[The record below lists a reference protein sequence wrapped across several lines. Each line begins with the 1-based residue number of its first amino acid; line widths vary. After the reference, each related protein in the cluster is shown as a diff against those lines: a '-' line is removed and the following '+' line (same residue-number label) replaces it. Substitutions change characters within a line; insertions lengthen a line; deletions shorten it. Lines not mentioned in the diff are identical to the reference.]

1 MKNLLIKILL
11 GAILFF
17 APFNVIGQE
26 ETPQSQALTLDE
38 LLELVKA
45 GKFAENEEAT
55 RRENRFNKEKNR
67 QQTLLANAKVERKRL
82 ESIAS
87 SLEATFEAND
97 AKLNLLE
104 DQLKTRLGSLYETF
118 GHLQGVASDTED
130 YFKTA
135 ITSGQ
140 FGKDREIFLKDL
152 AKKMGEGVSVATIE
166 EIEQLWYELSREL
179 IASGS
184 VEKFEAMVIDND
196 GESSI
201 EEVVRIGNFN
211 AVAEGQYLTYLSKRG
226 AYETL
231 PRQPG
236 RYLDGTYDIFDE
248 DSGFVQFAVDP
259 TGPQGGALLVNL
271 ISLPSFFEQIQ
282 YGRITG
288 YTIILLF
295 LIAIGVF
302 GWRFYALF
310 TINGNVKKQAAGES
324 AGDNPLSRIFSVANQ
339 NNQTDTETLE
349 LKLAEQILI
358 ERAEI
363 DQYIWVVRLI
373 AVISPL
379 LGLFGTIIGMI
390 NTFQAITLFGT
401 GDPKTMAGGI
411 SEALVTTMLGLMCA
425 IPATF
430 MAAALSNYSKGIL
443 AILEEQSTGMVAVRA
458 EETNSGETL

>member
-1 MKNLLIKILL
+1 MKNLFIKILL
-11 GAILFF
+11 GAFLSFSSF
-17 APFNVIGQE
+17 ALVGQE

-55 RRENRFNKEKNR
+55 KRENRFNKEKNR
-67 QQTLLANAKVERKRL
+67 QQTLLANAKAERAKL
-82 ESIAS
+82 EAIAT

-140 FGKDREIFLKDL
+140 FGKDREVFLKDL

-179 IASGS
+179 VASGS
-184 VEKFEAMVIDND
+184 VERFEATVIDND

-201 EEVVRIGNFN
+201 EDVVRIGNFN

-231 PRQPG
+231 PKQPG

-295 LIAIGVF
+295 FIAIGVF

-324 AGDNPLSRIFSVANQ
+324 AGDNPLSRIFSVADQ
-339 NNQTDTETLE
+339 NKTDTETLE

-443 AILEEQSTGMVAVRA
+443 AVLEEQSTGMVAARA
-458 EETNSGETL
+458 EETNSGEAL

>member
-1 MKNLLIKILL
+1 MKSIILKTLLF
-11 GAILFF
+11 GALSFSSFGLI
-17 APFNVIGQE
+17 AQE
-26 ETPQSQALTLDE
+26 EKPQSQALSLDE
-38 LLELVKA
+38 LLELVKS
-45 GKFAENEEAT
+45 GKFAESEEAT
-55 RRENRFNKEKNR
+55 KRENRFNREKNR
-67 QQTLLANAKVERKRL
+67 QQTLLANAKAERAKL
-82 ESIAS
+82 ESIAT
-87 SLEATFEAND
+87 SLEATFEANE

-140 FGKDREIFLKDL
+140 FGKDREVFLGDL

-166 EIEQLWYELSREL
+166 EIEELWYELSREL
-179 IASGS
+179 VASGS
-184 VEKFEAMVIDND
+184 VEKFKATVIDND
-196 GESSI
+196 GESTV
-201 EEVVRIGNFN
+201 EDVVRIGNFN
-211 AVAEGQYLTYLSKRG
+211 AVAEGKYLTYLSKRG

-310 TINGNVKKQAAGES
+310 TINGAVKKQAAGES
-324 AGDNPLSRIFSVANQ
+324 AAENPLSRIFAVADQ
-339 NNQTDTETLE
+339 NKTDTETLE

-458 EETNSGETL
+458 EETNTSGSI

>member
-1 MKNLLIKILL
+1 MKSVILKILL
-11 GAILFF
+11 FGALSFSSFGLI
-17 APFNVIGQE
+17 AQE
-26 ETPQSQALTLDE
+26 EKPQSQALSLDE
-38 LLELVKA
+38 LLELVKS
-45 GKFAENEEAT
+45 GKFAESEEAT
-55 RRENRFNKEKNR
+55 KRENRFNREKNR
-67 QQTLLANAKVERKRL
+67 QQTLLANAKAERAKL
-82 ESIAS
+82 ESIAT
-87 SLEATFEAND
+87 SLEATFEANE

-140 FGKDREIFLKDL
+140 FGKDREVFLGDL

-166 EIEQLWYELSREL
+166 EIEELWYELSREL
-179 IASGS
+179 VASGT
-184 VEKFEAMVIDND
+184 VEKFKATVIDND
-196 GESSI
+196 GESTV
-201 EEVVRIGNFN
+201 EDVVRIGNFN
-211 AVAEGQYLTYLSKRG
+211 AVAEGKYLTYLSKRG

-288 YTIILLF
+288 YTIILLL

-310 TINGNVKKQAAGES
+310 TINGAVKKQAAGES
-324 AGDNPLSRIFSVANQ
+324 AAENPLSRIFAVADQ
-339 NNQTDTETLE
+339 NKTDTETLE

-458 EETNSGETL
+458 EETNTSGSL

>member
-1 MKNLLIKILL
+1 MRNIIFKILL
-11 GAILFF
+11 IASISFGSFHAI
-17 APFNVIGQE
+17 AADE
-26 ETPQSQALTLDE
+26 KPQSEALNLDE

-45 GKFAENEEAT
+45 GKFAESEDAT
-55 RRENRFNKEKNR
+55 KRENKFSKEKNR
-67 QQTLLANAKVERKRL
+67 QQTLLANAKKERAK
-82 ESIAS
+82 
-87 SLEATFEAND
+87 LEAIATTLETRFEAND
-97 AKLNLLE
+97 AKLTLLE
-104 DQLKTRLGSLYETF
+104 EQLKTRLGSLYETF

-140 FGKDREIFLKDL
+140 FGKEREIFLGDL

-166 EIEQLWYELSREL
+166 EIERLWYELSREL
-179 IASGS
+179 VASGNVQRFSATVVDNEGEAS
-184 VEKFEAMVIDND
+184 VED
-196 GESSI
+196 
-201 EEVVRIGNFN
+201 VVRIGNFN
-211 AVAEGQYLTYLSKRG
+211 AVAEGRYLTYLSKRG
-226 AYETL
+226 AFETL
-231 PRQPG
+231 PKQPG
-236 RYLDGTYDIFDE
+236 RYLDGTYDVFDE

-288 YTIILLF
+288 YTIIVLF

-310 TINGNVKKQAAGES
+310 TINGNVKKQAAGET
-324 AGDNPLSRIFSVANQ
+324 ADENPLSRIFDVADKNK
-339 NNQTDTETLE
+339 TDTETLE
-349 LKLAEQILI
+349 LKLSEQILI
-358 ERAEI
+358 ERADI

-373 AVISPL
+373 SVISPL

-425 IPATF
+425 IPTTF

-443 AILEEQSTGMVAVRA
+443 AILEEQSTGMVAVRS
-458 EETNSGETL
+458 EETHAESSV

>member
-1 MKNLLIKILL
+1 MKNLFIKILL
-11 GAILFF
+11 GAILSFSSF
-17 APFNVIGQE
+17 GLVGQE
-26 ETPQSQALTLDE
+26 EAPQSQALTLDE

-55 RRENRFNKEKNR
+55 KRENRFSKEKNR
-67 QQTLLANAKVERKRL
+67 QQTLLANAKAERAKL
-82 ESIAS
+82 EAIAT

-140 FGKDREIFLKDL
+140 FGKDREVFLKDL

-179 IASGS
+179 VASGS
-184 VEKFEAMVIDND
+184 VERFEATVIDND

-201 EEVVRIGNFN
+201 EDVVRIGNFN

-231 PRQPG
+231 PKQPG

-295 LIAIGVF
+295 FIAIGVF

-324 AGDNPLSRIFSVANQ
+324 AGDNPLSRIFSVADQ
-339 NNQTDTETLE
+339 NKTDTETLE

-443 AILEEQSTGMVAVRA
+443 AVLEEQSTGMVAARA
-458 EETNSGETL
+458 EETNSGEAL

>member
-1 MKNLLIKILL
+1 MKNFILKILL
-11 GAILFF
+11 FGALSFSSFGLI
-17 APFNVIGQE
+17 AQE
-26 ETPQSQALTLDE
+26 EKPQSQALSLDE
-38 LLELVKA
+38 LLELVKS
-45 GKFAENEEAT
+45 GKFAESEEAT
-55 RRENRFNKEKNR
+55 KRENRFNREKNR
-67 QQTLLANAKVERKRL
+67 QQTLLANAKAERAKL
-82 ESIAS
+82 EAIAT
-87 SLEATFEAND
+87 SLEATFEANE

-140 FGKDREIFLKDL
+140 FGKDREVFLGDL

-166 EIEQLWYELSREL
+166 EIEELWYELSREL
-179 IASGS
+179 VASGT
-184 VEKFEAMVIDND
+184 VEKFKATVIDND
-196 GESSI
+196 GESTV
-201 EEVVRIGNFN
+201 EDVVRIGNFN
-211 AVAEGQYLTYLSKRG
+211 AVAEGKYLTYLSKRG

-310 TINGNVKKQAAGES
+310 TINGAVKKQAAGES
-324 AGDNPLSRIFSVANQ
+324 AAENPLSRIFAVADQ
-339 NNQTDTETLE
+339 NKTDTETLE

-458 EETNSGETL
+458 EETNTGGSL

>member
-1 MKNLLIKILL
+1 MKNIILKTL
-11 GAILFF
+11 FVGILTLSSFGAI
-17 APFNVIGQE
+17 AQE
-26 ETPQSQALTLDE
+26 EKPQSQALSLDE

-55 RRENRFNKEKNR
+55 KRENRFNKEKNR
-67 QQTLLANAKVERKRL
+67 QQTLLANAKAERKKL
-82 ESIAS
+82 EAIAT

-97 AKLNLLE
+97 AKLTLLE

-140 FGKDREIFLKDL
+140 FGKDREEFLGDL
-152 AKKMGEGVSVATIE
+152 SKKMGEGVSVATIE
-166 EIEQLWYELSREL
+166 EIEELWYELSREL
-179 IASGS
+179 VASGT
-184 VEKFEAMVIDND
+184 VERFQATVIDND
-196 GESSI
+196 GESSV
-201 EEVVRIGNFN
+201 EDVVRIGNFN

-248 DSGFVQFAVDP
+248 DTGFVQFAVDP

-310 TINGNVKKQAAGES
+310 TINGAVKKQAAGES
-324 AGDNPLSRIFSVANQ
+324 AAENPLSRIFAVADQ
-339 NNQTDTETLE
+339 NKTDTETLE

-373 AVISPL
+373 SVISPS
-379 LGLFGTIIGMI
+379 F
-390 NTFQAITLFGT
+390 FTLQ
-401 GDPKTMAGGI
+401 
-411 SEALVTTMLGLMCA
+411 EL
-425 IPATF
+425 
-430 MAAALSNYSKGIL
+430 
-443 AILEEQSTGMVAVRA
+443 
-458 EETNSGETL
+458 

>member
-1 MKNLLIKILL
+1 MKNIILKTL
-11 GAILFF
+11 FVGILTLSSFGAI
-17 APFNVIGQE
+17 AQE
-26 ETPQSQALTLDE
+26 EKPQSQALSLDE

-55 RRENRFNKEKNR
+55 KRENRFNKEKNR
-67 QQTLLANAKVERKRL
+67 QQTLLANAKAERKKL
-82 ESIAS
+82 EAIAT

-97 AKLNLLE
+97 AKLTLLE

-140 FGKDREIFLKDL
+140 FGKDREEFLGDL
-152 AKKMGEGVSVATIE
+152 SKKMGEGVSVATIE
-166 EIEQLWYELSREL
+166 EIEELWYELSREL
-179 IASGS
+179 VASGT
-184 VEKFEAMVIDND
+184 VERFQATVIDND
-196 GESSI
+196 GESSV
-201 EEVVRIGNFN
+201 EDVVRIGNFN

-236 RYLDGTYDIFDE
+236 RYLDGTYDIFDV

-310 TINGNVKKQAAGES
+310 TINGAVKKQAAGES
-324 AGDNPLSRIFSVANQ
+324 AAENPLSRIFAVADQ
-339 NNQTDTETLE
+339 NKTDTETLE

-373 AVISPL
+373 SVISPL

-443 AILEEQSTGMVAVRA
+443 AILEEQSTGMVAARA
-458 EETNSGETL
+458 EETNSGGSL

>member
-1 MKNLLIKILL
+1 MKSIILKTLLL
-11 GAILFF
+11 GALSFSSFGLI
-17 APFNVIGQE
+17 AQE
-26 ETPQSQALTLDE
+26 EKPQSQALSLDE
-38 LLELVKA
+38 LLELVKS
-45 GKFAENEEAT
+45 GKFAESEEAT
-55 RRENRFNKEKNR
+55 KRENRFNREKNR
-67 QQTLLANAKVERKRL
+67 QQTLLANAKAERAKL
-82 ESIAS
+82 EAIAT
-87 SLEATFEAND
+87 SLEATFEANE

-140 FGKDREIFLKDL
+140 FGKDREIFLGEL

-166 EIEQLWYELSREL
+166 EIEELWYELSREL
-179 IASGS
+179 VASGT
-184 VEKFEAMVIDND
+184 VEKFKATVIDND
-196 GESSI
+196 GESSV
-201 EEVVRIGNFN
+201 EDVVRIGNFN
-211 AVAEGQYLTYLSKRG
+211 AVAEGKYLTYLSKRG

-302 GWRFYALF
+302 AWRFYALF
-310 TINGNVKKQAAGES
+310 TINGAVKKQAAGES
-324 AGDNPLSRIFSVANQ
+324 AAENPLSRIFAVADQ
-339 NNQTDTETLE
+339 NKTDTETLE

-458 EETNSGETL
+458 EETNTSGSL

>member
-1 MKNLLIKILL
+1 MKNIILKILL
-11 GAILFF
+11 FGALSFSSYGLM
-17 APFNVIGQE
+17 AQE
-26 ETPQSQALTLDE
+26 EKPQSQALSLDE
-38 LLELVKA
+38 LLELVKS
-45 GKFAENEEAT
+45 GKFAESEEAT
-55 RRENRFNKEKNR
+55 KRENRFNREKNR
-67 QQTLLANAKVERKRL
+67 QQTLLANAKAERAKL
-82 ESIAS
+82 EAIAT
-87 SLEATFEAND
+87 SLEATFEANE

-140 FGKDREIFLKDL
+140 FGKDREVFLGDL

-166 EIEQLWYELSREL
+166 EIEELWYELSREL
-179 IASGS
+179 VASGT
-184 VEKFEAMVIDND
+184 VEKFKATVIDND
-196 GESSI
+196 GESTV
-201 EEVVRIGNFN
+201 EDVVRIGNFN
-211 AVAEGQYLTYLSKRG
+211 AVAEGKYLTYLSKRG

-310 TINGNVKKQAAGES
+310 TINGAVKKQAAGES
-324 AGDNPLSRIFSVANQ
+324 AAENPLSRIFAVADQ
-339 NNQTDTETLE
+339 NKTDTETLE

-458 EETNSGETL
+458 EETNTGGSL

>member
-1 MKNLLIKILL
+1 MCIR
-11 GAILFF
+11 
-17 APFNVIGQE
+17 
-26 ETPQSQALTLDE
+26 D
-38 LLELVKA
+38 
-45 GKFAENEEAT
+45 
-55 RRENRFNKEKNR
+55 RKNR
-67 QQTLLANAKVERKRL
+67 QQTLLANAKAERAKL
-82 ESIAS
+82 EAIAT
-87 SLEATFEAND
+87 SLEATFEANE

-140 FGKDREIFLKDL
+140 FGKDREVFLGDL

-166 EIEQLWYELSREL
+166 EIEELWYELSREL
-179 IASGS
+179 VASGT
-184 VEKFEAMVIDND
+184 VEKFKATVIDND
-196 GESSI
+196 GESTV
-201 EEVVRIGNFN
+201 EDVVRIGNFN
-211 AVAEGQYLTYLSKRG
+211 AVAEGKYLTYLSKRG

-310 TINGNVKKQAAGES
+310 TINGAVKKQAAGES
-324 AGDNPLSRIFSVANQ
+324 AAENPLSRIFAVADQ
-339 NNQTDTETLE
+339 NKTDTETLE

-458 EETNSGETL
+458 EETNTGGSL

>member
-1 MKNLLIKILL
+1 MKNIILKILL
-11 GAILFF
+11 FGALSFSSFGLI
-17 APFNVIGQE
+17 AQE
-26 ETPQSQALTLDE
+26 EKPQSQALSLDE
-38 LLELVKA
+38 LLELVKS
-45 GKFAENEEAT
+45 GKFAESEEAT
-55 RRENRFNKEKNR
+55 KRENRFNREKNR
-67 QQTLLANAKVERKRL
+67 QQTLLANAKAERAKL
-82 ESIAS
+82 EAIAT
-87 SLEATFEAND
+87 SLEATFEANE

-140 FGKDREIFLKDL
+140 FGKDREVFLGDL

-166 EIEQLWYELSREL
+166 EIEELWYELSREL
-179 IASGS
+179 VASGT
-184 VEKFEAMVIDND
+184 VEKFKATVIDND
-196 GESSI
+196 GESTV
-201 EEVVRIGNFN
+201 EDVVRIGNFN
-211 AVAEGQYLTYLSKRG
+211 AVAEGKYLTYLSKRG

-310 TINGNVKKQAAGES
+310 TINGAVKKQAAGES
-324 AGDNPLSRIFSVANQ
+324 AVENPLSRIFAVADQ
-339 NNQTDTETLE
+339 NKTDTETLE

-458 EETNSGETL
+458 EETNTGGSL

>member
-1 MKNLLIKILL
+1 MKNLFIKILL
-11 GAILFF
+11 GAILSFSSF
-17 APFNVIGQE
+17 GLVGQE
-26 ETPQSQALTLDE
+26 EAPQSQALTLDE

-55 RRENRFNKEKNR
+55 KRENRFSKEKNR
-67 QQTLLANAKVERKRL
+67 QQTLLANAKAERAKL
-82 ESIAS
+82 ESIAT

-140 FGKDREIFLKDL
+140 FGKDREVFLKDL

-179 IASGS
+179 VASGS
-184 VEKFEAMVIDND
+184 VERFEATVIDND

-201 EEVVRIGNFN
+201 EDVVRIGNFN

-231 PRQPG
+231 PKQPG

-295 LIAIGVF
+295 FIAIGVF

-324 AGDNPLSRIFSVANQ
+324 AGDNPLSRIFSVADQ
-339 NNQTDTETLE
+339 NKTDTETLE

-443 AILEEQSTGMVAVRA
+443 AVLEEQSTGMVAARA
-458 EETNSGETL
+458 EETNSGEAL

>member
-1 MKNLLIKILL
+1 MKNIILKTLLF
-11 GAILFF
+11 GALSFSSFGLI
-17 APFNVIGQE
+17 AQE
-26 ETPQSQALTLDE
+26 EKPQSQALSLDE
-38 LLELVKA
+38 LLELVKS
-45 GKFAENEEAT
+45 GKFAESEEAT
-55 RRENRFNKEKNR
+55 KRENRFNREKNR
-67 QQTLLANAKVERKRL
+67 QQTLLANAKAERAKL
-82 ESIAS
+82 ESIAT
-87 SLEATFEAND
+87 SLEATFEANE

-140 FGKDREIFLKDL
+140 FGKDREVFLGDL

-166 EIEQLWYELSREL
+166 EIEELWYELSREL
-179 IASGS
+179 VASGT
-184 VEKFEAMVIDND
+184 VEKFKATVIDND
-196 GESSI
+196 GESTV
-201 EEVVRIGNFN
+201 EDVVRIGNFN
-211 AVAEGQYLTYLSKRG
+211 AVAEGKYLTYLSKRG

-310 TINGNVKKQAAGES
+310 TINGAVKKQAAGES
-324 AGDNPLSRIFSVANQ
+324 AAENPLSRIFAVADQ
-339 NNQTDTETLE
+339 NKTDTETLE

-443 AILEEQSTGMVAVRA
+443 SILEEQSTGMVAVRA
-458 EETNSGETL
+458 EETNTSGSF

>member
-1 MKNLLIKILL
+1 MKNIILKILL
-11 GAILFF
+11 FGALSFSSF
-17 APFNVIGQE
+17 GLTAQE
-26 ETPQSQALTLDE
+26 EKPQSQALSLDE
-38 LLELVKA
+38 LLELVKS
-45 GKFAENEEAT
+45 GKFAESEEAT
-55 RRENRFNKEKNR
+55 KRENRFNREKNR
-67 QQTLLANAKVERKRL
+67 QQTLLANAKAERAKL
-82 ESIAS
+82 ESIAT
-87 SLEATFEAND
+87 SLEATFEANE

-140 FGKDREIFLKDL
+140 FGKDREVFLGDL

-166 EIEQLWYELSREL
+166 EIEELWYELSREL
-179 IASGS
+179 VASGS
-184 VEKFEAMVIDND
+184 VEKFKATVIDND
-196 GESSI
+196 GESTV
-201 EEVVRIGNFN
+201 EDVVRIGNFN
-211 AVAEGQYLTYLSKRG
+211 AVAEGKYLTYLSKRG

-310 TINGNVKKQAAGES
+310 TINGAVKKQAAGER
-324 AGDNPLSRIFSVANQ
+324 AVENPLSRIFAVADQ
-339 NNQTDTETLE
+339 NKTDTETLE

-458 EETNSGETL
+458 EETNTSGSL

>member
-1 MKNLLIKILL
+1 MKNLFIKILL
-11 GAILFF
+11 GAILSFSSF
-17 APFNVIGQE
+17 ALVGQE
-26 ETPQSQALTLDE
+26 EAPQSQALTLDE

-55 RRENRFNKEKNR
+55 KRENRFNKEKNR
-67 QQTLLANAKVERKRL
+67 QQTLLANAKAERAKL
-82 ESIAS
+82 EAIAT

-140 FGKDREIFLKDL
+140 FGKDREVFLKDL

-179 IASGS
+179 VASGS
-184 VEKFEAMVIDND
+184 VERFEATVIDND

-201 EEVVRIGNFN
+201 EDVVRIGNFN

-231 PRQPG
+231 PKQPG

-295 LIAIGVF
+295 FIAIGVF

-324 AGDNPLSRIFSVANQ
+324 AGDNPLSRIFSVADQ
-339 NNQTDTETLE
+339 NKTDTETLE

-443 AILEEQSTGMVAVRA
+443 AVLEEQSTGMVAARA
-458 EETNSGETL
+458 EETNSGEAL

>member
-1 MKNLLIKILL
+1 MKNIILKTLLF
-11 GAILFF
+11 GALSFSSFGLI
-17 APFNVIGQE
+17 AQE
-26 ETPQSQALTLDE
+26 EKPQSQALSLDE
-38 LLELVKA
+38 LLELVKS
-45 GKFAENEEAT
+45 GKFAESEEAT
-55 RRENRFNKEKNR
+55 KRENRFNREKNR
-67 QQTLLANAKVERKRL
+67 QQTLLANAKAERAKL
-82 ESIAS
+82 EAIAT
-87 SLEATFEAND
+87 SLEATFEANE

-140 FGKDREIFLKDL
+140 FGKDREVFLGDL

-166 EIEQLWYELSREL
+166 EIEELWYELSREL
-179 IASGS
+179 VASGT
-184 VEKFEAMVIDND
+184 VEKFKATVIDND
-196 GESSI
+196 GESTV
-201 EEVVRIGNFN
+201 EDVVRIGNFN
-211 AVAEGQYLTYLSKRG
+211 AVAEGKYLTYLSKRG

-310 TINGNVKKQAAGES
+310 TINGAVKKQAAGES
-324 AGDNPLSRIFSVANQ
+324 AAENPLSRIFAVADQ
-339 NNQTDTETLE
+339 NKTDTETLE

-458 EETNSGETL
+458 EETNTSGSL

>member
-1 MKNLLIKILL
+1 MKNIILKILL
-11 GAILFF
+11 FGALSLSSFGLI
-17 APFNVIGQE
+17 AQE
-26 ETPQSQALTLDE
+26 EKPQSQALSLDE
-38 LLELVKA
+38 LLELVKS
-45 GKFAENEEAT
+45 GKFAESEEAT
-55 RRENRFNKEKNR
+55 KRENRFNREKNR
-67 QQTLLANAKVERKRL
+67 QQTLLANAKAERAKL
-82 ESIAS
+82 EAIAT
-87 SLEATFEAND
+87 SLEATFEANE

-140 FGKDREIFLKDL
+140 FGKDREVFLGDL

-166 EIEQLWYELSREL
+166 EIEELWYELSREL
-179 IASGS
+179 VASGT
-184 VEKFEAMVIDND
+184 VEKFKATVIDND
-196 GESSI
+196 GESTV
-201 EEVVRIGNFN
+201 EDVVRIGNFN
-211 AVAEGQYLTYLSKRG
+211 AVAEGKYLTYLSKRG

-310 TINGNVKKQAAGES
+310 TINGAVKKQAAGES
-324 AGDNPLSRIFSVANQ
+324 AAENPLSRIFAVADQ
-339 NNQTDTETLE
+339 NKTDTETLE

-458 EETNSGETL
+458 EETNTSGSL

>member
-1 MKNLLIKILL
+1 MKNIFKIFLIISIAF
-11 GAILFF
+11 GSFYSVA
-17 APFNVIGQE
+17 QE
-26 ETPQSQALTLDE
+26 DKPQSEALNLEE
-38 LLELVKA
+38 LLDLVKA
-45 GKFAENEEAT
+45 GKFAESEEAT
-55 RRENRFNKEKNR
+55 KRENKFSKEKNR
-67 QQTLLANAKVERKRL
+67 QQTLLANAKAERAK
-82 ESIAS
+82 
-87 SLEATFEAND
+87 LEAIATNLETRFEAND
-97 AKLNLLE
+97 AKLTLLE
-104 DQLKTRLGSLYETF
+104 EQLKTRLGSLYETF

-140 FGKDREIFLKDL
+140 FGKEREKFLGGL

-179 IASGS
+179 VASGNVQRFS
-184 VEKFEAMVIDND
+184 ATVIDND
-196 GESSI
+196 GESS
-201 EEVVRIGNFN
+201 EQDVVRVGNFN

-231 PRQPG
+231 PKQPG
-236 RYLDGTYDIFDE
+236 RYLDGTYDVFDE

-288 YTIILLF
+288 YTIIVLF

-310 TINGNVKKQAAGES
+310 TINGNVKKQAAGEA
-324 AGDNPLSRIFSVANQ
+324 AGDNPLSRIFAVADQ
-339 NNQTDTETLE
+339 NKTDTETLE
-349 LKLAEQILI
+349 LKLSEQILI

-373 AVISPL
+373 SVISPL

-425 IPATF
+425 IPTTF

-443 AILEEQSTGMVAVRA
+443 AILEEQSTGMVAVRS
-458 EETNSGETL
+458 EETHSGSSI

>member
-1 MKNLLIKILL
+1 MKNLFIKILL
-11 GAILFF
+11 GAILSFSSF
-17 APFNVIGQE
+17 ALVGQE

-55 RRENRFNKEKNR
+55 KRENRFNKEKNR
-67 QQTLLANAKVERKRL
+67 QQTLLANAKAERAKL
-82 ESIAS
+82 EAIAT

-152 AKKMGEGVSVATIE
+152 AKKMGEGVSVATIQ

-179 IASGS
+179 VASGS
-184 VEKFEAMVIDND
+184 VERFEATVIDND

-201 EEVVRIGNFN
+201 EDVVRIGNFN

-231 PRQPG
+231 PKQPG

-295 LIAIGVF
+295 FIAIGVF

-324 AGDNPLSRIFSVANQ
+324 AGDNPLSRIFSVADQ
-339 NNQTDTETLE
+339 NKTDTETLE

-443 AILEEQSTGMVAVRA
+443 AVLEEQSTGMVAARA
-458 EETNSGETL
+458 EETNSGEAL

>member
-1 MKNLLIKILL
+1 MKNLFIKILL
-11 GAILFF
+11 GAILSFSSF
-17 APFNVIGQE
+17 GLVGQE
-26 ETPQSQALTLDE
+26 EAPQSQALTLDE

-55 RRENRFNKEKNR
+55 KRENRFSKEKNR
-67 QQTLLANAKVERKRL
+67 QQTLLANAKAERAKL
-82 ESIAS
+82 ESIAT

-179 IASGS
+179 VASGS
-184 VEKFEAMVIDND
+184 VERFEATVIDND

-201 EEVVRIGNFN
+201 EDVVRIGNFN

-231 PRQPG
+231 PKQPG

-295 LIAIGVF
+295 FVAIGVF

-324 AGDNPLSRIFSVANQ
+324 AGDNPLSRIFSVADQ
-339 NNQTDTETLE
+339 NKTDTETLE

-443 AILEEQSTGMVAVRA
+443 AVLEEQSTGMVAARA
-458 EETNSGETL
+458 EETNSGEAL

>member
-1 MKNLLIKILL
+1 MKNIFKIFLIISIAF
-11 GAILFF
+11 GSFF
-17 APFNVIGQE
+17 SLAQE
-26 ETPQSQALTLDE
+26 DKPQSEALNLEE
-38 LLELVKA
+38 LLDLVKA
-45 GKFAENEEAT
+45 GKFAESEEAT
-55 RRENRFNKEKNR
+55 KRENRFSKEKNR
-67 QQTLLANAKVERKRL
+67 QQTLLANAKAERAK
-82 ESIAS
+82 
-87 SLEATFEAND
+87 LEAIATNLETRFEAND
-97 AKLNLLE
+97 AKLTLLE
-104 DQLKTRLGSLYETF
+104 EQLKTRLGSLYETF

-140 FGKDREIFLKDL
+140 FGKEREEFLGEL

-179 IASGS
+179 VASGTVQRFS
-184 VEKFEAMVIDND
+184 ATVIDND
-196 GESSI
+196 GESS
-201 EEVVRIGNFN
+201 EQDVVRVGNFN

-231 PRQPG
+231 PKQPG
-236 RYLDGTYDIFDE
+236 RYLDGTYDVFDE
-248 DSGFVQFAVDP
+248 DSGFVQFALDP

-288 YTIILLF
+288 YTIIVLF

-310 TINGNVKKQAAGES
+310 TINGNVKKQAAGEA
-324 AGDNPLSRIFSVANQ
+324 AGDNPLSRIFAVADQ
-339 NNQTDTETLE
+339 NKTDTETLE
-349 LKLAEQILI
+349 LKLSEQILI

-373 AVISPL
+373 SVISPL

-425 IPATF
+425 IPTTF

-443 AILEEQSTGMVAVRA
+443 AILEEQSTGMVAVRS
-458 EETNSGETL
+458 EETHSGSSI

>member
-1 MKNLLIKILL
+1 MKNIILKILL
-11 GAILFF
+11 FGALSFSSLGLI
-17 APFNVIGQE
+17 AQE
-26 ETPQSQALTLDE
+26 EKPQSQALSLDE
-38 LLELVKA
+38 LLELVKS
-45 GKFAENEEAT
+45 GKFAESEEAT
-55 RRENRFNKEKNR
+55 KRENRFNREKNR
-67 QQTLLANAKVERKRL
+67 QQTLLANAKAERAKL
-82 ESIAS
+82 EAIAT
-87 SLEATFEAND
+87 SLEATFEANE

-140 FGKDREIFLKDL
+140 FGKDREVFLGDL

-166 EIEQLWYELSREL
+166 EIEELWYELSREL
-179 IASGS
+179 VASGT
-184 VEKFEAMVIDND
+184 VEKFKATVIDND
-196 GESSI
+196 GESTV
-201 EEVVRIGNFN
+201 EDVVRIGNFN
-211 AVAEGQYLTYLSKRG
+211 AVAEGKYLTYLSKRG

-310 TINGNVKKQAAGES
+310 TINGAVKKQAAGES
-324 AGDNPLSRIFSVANQ
+324 AAENPLSRIFAVADQ
-339 NNQTDTETLE
+339 NKTDTETLE

-458 EETNSGETL
+458 EETNTGGSF

>member
-1 MKNLLIKILL
+1 MKNIILKTL
-11 GAILFF
+11 FVGILTLSSFGAI
-17 APFNVIGQE
+17 AQE
-26 ETPQSQALTLDE
+26 EKPQSQALSLDE

-55 RRENRFNKEKNR
+55 KRENRFNKEKNR
-67 QQTLLANAKVERKRL
+67 QQTLLANAKAERKKL
-82 ESIAS
+82 EAIAT

-97 AKLNLLE
+97 AKLTLLE

-140 FGKDREIFLKDL
+140 FGKDREEFLGDL
-152 AKKMGEGVSVATIE
+152 SKKMGEGVSVATIE
-166 EIEQLWYELSREL
+166 EIEELWYELSREL
-179 IASGS
+179 VASGT
-184 VEKFEAMVIDND
+184 VERFQATVIDND
-196 GESSI
+196 GESSV
-201 EEVVRIGNFN
+201 EDVVRIGNFN

-248 DSGFVQFAVDP
+248 DTGFVQFAVDP

-310 TINGNVKKQAAGES
+310 PINGAVKKQAAGES
-324 AGDNPLSRIFSVANQ
+324 AAENPLSRIFAVADQ
-339 NNQTDTETLE
+339 NKTDTETLE

-373 AVISPL
+373 SVISPL

-443 AILEEQSTGMVAVRA
+443 AILEEQSTGMVAARA
-458 EETNSGETL
+458 EETNSGGSL

>member
-1 MKNLLIKILL
+1 MRNIIFKVLLIASISFGSFHAI
-11 GAILFF
+11 GAD
-17 APFNVIGQE
+17 E
-26 ETPQSQALTLDE
+26 KPQSEALNLDE

-45 GKFAENEEAT
+45 GKFAESEDAT
-55 RRENRFNKEKNR
+55 KRENKFSKEKNR
-67 QQTLLANAKVERKRL
+67 QQTLLANAKIERAK
-82 ESIAS
+82 
-87 SLEATFEAND
+87 LEAIATTLETRFEAND
-97 AKLNLLE
+97 AKLTLLE
-104 DQLKTRLGSLYETF
+104 EQLKTRLGSLYETF

-140 FGKDREIFLKDL
+140 FGKEREIFLGDL
-152 AKKMGEGVSVATIE
+152 ARKMGEGVSVATIE
-166 EIEQLWYELSREL
+166 EIERLWYELSREL
-179 IASGS
+179 VASGNVQRFSATVVDNEGEAS
-184 VEKFEAMVIDND
+184 VED
-196 GESSI
+196 
-201 EEVVRIGNFN
+201 VVRIGNFN
-211 AVAEGQYLTYLSKRG
+211 AVAEGRYLTYLSKRG
-226 AYETL
+226 AFETL
-231 PRQPG
+231 PKQPG
-236 RYLDGTYDIFDE
+236 RYLDGTYDVFDE

-288 YTIILLF
+288 YTIIVLF

-310 TINGNVKKQAAGES
+310 TINGNVKKQAAGET
-324 AGDNPLSRIFSVANQ
+324 ADENPLSRIFDVADKNK
-339 NNQTDTETLE
+339 TDTETLE
-349 LKLAEQILI
+349 LKLSEQILI
-358 ERAEI
+358 ERADI

-373 AVISPL
+373 SVISPL

-425 IPATF
+425 IPTTF

-443 AILEEQSTGMVAVRA
+443 AILEEQSTGMVAVRS
-458 EETNSGETL
+458 EETHAESSV

>member
-1 MKNLLIKILL
+1 MKNIFLKILL
-11 GAILFF
+11 FGALSFSSFGLI
-17 APFNVIGQE
+17 AQE
-26 ETPQSQALTLDE
+26 EKPQSQALSLDE
-38 LLELVKA
+38 LLELVKS
-45 GKFAENEEAT
+45 GKFAESEEAT
-55 RRENRFNKEKNR
+55 KRENRFNREKNR
-67 QQTLLANAKVERKRL
+67 QQTLLANAKAERAKL
-82 ESIAS
+82 EAIAT
-87 SLEATFEAND
+87 SLEATFEANE

-140 FGKDREIFLKDL
+140 FGKDREVFLGDL

-166 EIEQLWYELSREL
+166 EIEELWYELSREL
-179 IASGS
+179 VASGT
-184 VEKFEAMVIDND
+184 VEKFKATVIDND
-196 GESSI
+196 GESTV
-201 EEVVRIGNFN
+201 EDVVRIGNFN
-211 AVAEGQYLTYLSKRG
+211 AVAEGKYLTYLSKRG

-295 LIAIGVF
+295 LIAISVF

-310 TINGNVKKQAAGES
+310 TINGAVKKQAAGES
-324 AGDNPLSRIFSVANQ
+324 AAENPLSRIFAVADQ
-339 NNQTDTETLE
+339 NKTDTETLE

-458 EETNSGETL
+458 EETNTSGSL

>member
-1 MKNLLIKILL
+1 MKNLFIKILL
-11 GAILFF
+11 GAILSFSSF
-17 APFNVIGQE
+17 ALVGQE
-26 ETPQSQALTLDE
+26 DAPQSQALTLDE

-55 RRENRFNKEKNR
+55 KRENRFNKEKNR
-67 QQTLLANAKVERKRL
+67 QQTLLANAKAERTKL
-82 ESIAS
+82 EAIAT

-140 FGKDREIFLKDL
+140 FGKDREVFLKDL

-179 IASGS
+179 VASGS
-184 VEKFEAMVIDND
+184 VERFEATVIDND

-201 EEVVRIGNFN
+201 EDVVRIGNFN

-231 PRQPG
+231 PKQPG

-295 LIAIGVF
+295 FIAIGVF

-310 TINGNVKKQAAGES
+310 TINGDVKKQAAGES
-324 AGDNPLSRIFSVANQ
+324 AGDNPLSRIFSVADQ
-339 NNQTDTETLE
+339 NKTDTETLE

>member
-1 MKNLLIKILL
+1 MKNIILKTLLF
-11 GAILFF
+11 GALSFSSFGLI
-17 APFNVIGQE
+17 AQE
-26 ETPQSQALTLDE
+26 EKPQSQALSLDE
-38 LLELVKA
+38 LLELVKS
-45 GKFAENEEAT
+45 GKFAESEEAT
-55 RRENRFNKEKNR
+55 KRENRFNREKNR
-67 QQTLLANAKVERKRL
+67 QQTLLANAKAERAKL
-82 ESIAS
+82 ESIAT
-87 SLEATFEAND
+87 SLEATFEANE

-140 FGKDREIFLKDL
+140 FGKDREVFLGDL

-166 EIEQLWYELSREL
+166 EIEELWYELSREL
-179 IASGS
+179 VASGS
-184 VEKFEAMVIDND
+184 VEKFKATVIDND
-196 GESSI
+196 GESTL
-201 EEVVRIGNFN
+201 EDVVRIGNFN
-211 AVAEGQYLTYLSKRG
+211 AVAEGKYLTYLSKRG

-310 TINGNVKKQAAGES
+310 TINGAVKKQAAGES
-324 AGDNPLSRIFSVANQ
+324 AAENPLSRIFAVADQ
-339 NNQTDTETLE
+339 NKTDTETLE

-458 EETNSGETL
+458 EETNTSGSL

>member
-1 MKNLLIKILL
+1 M
-11 GAILFF
+11 
-17 APFNVIGQE
+17 
-26 ETPQSQALTLDE
+26 
-38 LLELVKA
+38 
-45 GKFAENEEAT
+45 
-55 RRENRFNKEKNR
+55 
-67 QQTLLANAKVERKRL
+67 
-82 ESIAS
+82 
-87 SLEATFEAND
+87 
-97 AKLNLLE
+97 
-104 DQLKTRLGSLYETF
+104 
-118 GHLQGVASDTED
+118 
-130 YFKTA
+130 
-135 ITSGQ
+135 
-140 FGKDREIFLKDL
+140 
-152 AKKMGEGVSVATIE
+152 
-166 EIEQLWYELSREL
+166 
-179 IASGS
+179 
-184 VEKFEAMVIDND
+184 
-196 GESSI
+196 
-201 EEVVRIGNFN
+201 
-211 AVAEGQYLTYLSKRG
+211 
-226 AYETL
+226 
-231 PRQPG
+231 
-236 RYLDGTYDIFDE
+236 
-248 DSGFVQFAVDP
+248 QFALDP

-302 GWRFYALF
+302 AWRFYALF
-310 TINGNVKKQAAGES
+310 TINGAVKKQAAGES
-324 AGDNPLSRIFSVANQ
+324 AAENPLSRIFAVADQ
-339 NNQTDTETLE
+339 NKTDTETLE

-458 EETNSGETL
+458 EETNTSGSL

>member
-1 MKNLLIKILL
+1 MKNIILKTLLF
-11 GAILFF
+11 GALSFSSFGLI
-17 APFNVIGQE
+17 AQE
-26 ETPQSQALTLDE
+26 EKPQSQALSLDE
-38 LLELVKA
+38 LLELVKS
-45 GKFAENEEAT
+45 GKFAESEEAT
-55 RRENRFNKEKNR
+55 KRENRFNREKNR
-67 QQTLLANAKVERKRL
+67 QQTLLANAKAERAKL
-82 ESIAS
+82 ESIAT
-87 SLEATFEAND
+87 SLEATFEANE

-140 FGKDREIFLKDL
+140 FGKDREVFLGDL

-166 EIEQLWYELSREL
+166 EIEELWYELSREL
-179 IASGS
+179 VASGS
-184 VEKFEAMVIDND
+184 VEKFKATVIDND
-196 GESSI
+196 GESTV
-201 EEVVRIGNFN
+201 EDVVRIGNFN
-211 AVAEGQYLTYLSKRG
+211 AVAEGKYLTYLSKRG

-310 TINGNVKKQAAGES
+310 TINGAVKKQAAGES
-324 AGDNPLSRIFSVANQ
+324 AAENPLSRIFAVADQ
-339 NNQTDTETLE
+339 NKTDTETLE

-458 EETNSGETL
+458 EETNTSGSF